1 MTTLNTSLID
11 PELLRTFAFW
21 GSILCLKV
29 VVVVTLIGRLRFKKQ
44 IFINADDVEYFKKGK
59 TTFNDPDIERV
70 RRAHLND
77 LENIPLW
84 FFVTFLWLTTG
95 PAVWLATILIRT
107 FVLARIIHTLS
118 YAVYPKQPYRAISFV
133 LGLII
138 ITYQA
143 ISTLLYYL

>member
-1 MTTLNTSLID
+1 MTTLNTSLVD

-29 VVVVTLIGRLRFKKQ
+29 VAVVALTGRLRFKKQ
-44 IFINADDVEYFKKGK
+44 IFINTDDVEYFKKGK
-59 TTFNDPDIERV
+59 VVYTDPDIERV

-95 PAVWLATILIRT
+95 PAVWLAAILIRT

-118 YAVYPKQPYRAISFV
+118 YAVYPKQPYRAISFFI
-133 LGLII
+133 GLVII
-138 ITYQA
+138 IYQA

>member
-11 PELLRTFAFW
+11 PELLRNFAFW

-29 VVVVTLIGRLRFKKQ
+29 VAVVVLIARLRFKKQ
-44 IFINADDVEYFKKGK
+44 VFVNPDDVEYIKKGK
-59 TTFNDPDIERV
+59 VVLNDPDIERV

-95 PAVWLATILIRT
+95 PAVWLAMILIRT

-118 YAVYPKQPYRAISFV
+118 YAVYPKQPYRAISFI
-133 LGLII
+133 LGLVII
-138 ITYQA
+138 IFQA